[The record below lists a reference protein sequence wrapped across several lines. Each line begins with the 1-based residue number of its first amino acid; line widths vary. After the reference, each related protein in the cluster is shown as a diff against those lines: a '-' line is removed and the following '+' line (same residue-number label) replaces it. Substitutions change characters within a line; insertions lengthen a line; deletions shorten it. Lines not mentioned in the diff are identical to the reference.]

1 MRRLILRVCLCYNLV
16 TWDEEEEGMKK
27 LIRWYNSTSIR
38 TKMTL
43 LFVIMSIIPAS
54 VLGSVSMK
62 LYSQNLEK
70 NGVQES
76 HTYLEFLDYR
86 LDQDMYD
93 IHKTVLLSAYDES
106 ISDYFDPNCAMEAEE
121 REEMLRMVQRELI
134 NLRLREKAHS
144 VILVGQDK
152 GALVYSL
159 ADFASVRYVEQLDY
173 QVLGSDA
180 FEIYDS
186 WAAPIIV
193 EGEAVVPYERIVL
206 SRKTSEPVARLVVN
220 YPEAGFAQFYEDY
233 EKKKGTNFFI
243 LNGDGQILSSS
254 NDAYFARNIRE
265 VLGVSAE
272 QLSGKSGSFHTGGML
287 VTYYNNERREY
298 TLLECIPLS
307 VFTSMFQPVLV
318 LMLTIAVISLAIC
331 LLLGTMLSRSV
342 TKPLYALIDRVS
354 SDHTSAS
361 HAGAKRSQNEIAILS
376 ESYDGIVDRL
386 EILIGE
392 YYEEQRKKKEA
403 QIRALEFQINPHFLY
418 NTLSTIIWLIDAG
431 EGERA
436 IEITQDLSM
445 FFRISISKGRD
456 FIRLRDEVKHVQ
468 LYIDIQKARYA
479 DGIFVTFDVPE
490 ELLDY
495 ETPKLILQPLVEN
508 SIIHAMQTKRD
519 KVCHIVIRARLEA
532 DAIVLFVEDD
542 GETATEESIA
552 AMNNFLI
559 DRDSVPAGSKYG
571 IGISNVHDR
580 IYMSFG
586 EGYGLSYQRLDGKTI
601 ARLRIRAREG
611 GSRSVSNADCG

>member
-1 MRRLILRVCLCYNLV
+1 
-16 TWDEEEEGMKK
+16 MKK

-43 LFVIMSIIPAS
+43 LFVIMSIIPAC
-54 VLGSVSMK
+54 VLGTVSLK
-62 LYSQNLEK
+62 LYSQNLEQ

-86 LDQDMYD
+86 LDQNMYD
-93 IHKTVLLSAYDES
+93 IHKTVLLTAYDDS
-106 ISDYFDPNCAMEAEE
+106 ISDYFDPACSISGEE

-152 GALVYSL
+152 GALIYSL
-159 ADFASVRYVEQLDY
+159 ADFASVRYVEQLNY
-173 QVLGSDA
+173 QVLGSEE

-186 WAAPIIV
+186 WADPIIA

-206 SRKTSEPVARLVVN
+206 SRITSEPVARLVVN
-220 YPEAGFAQFYEDY
+220 YPEASFAQFYEDY
-233 EKKKGTNFFI
+233 EKKKGTNFFV
-243 LNGDGQILSSS
+243 LNSDGQVLSSS
-254 NDAYFARNIRE
+254 NKDYFACDIQDVLDISSEQIR
-265 VLGVSAE
+265 
-272 QLSGKSGSFHTGGML
+272 GKSGSFHTNGML
-287 VTYYNNERREY
+287 ITYFNNDRRDY

-307 VFTSMFQPVLV
+307 VFSSMFHPVLMV
-318 LMLTIAVISLAIC
+318 MLTIAVISIAVC
-331 LLLGTMLSRSV
+331 LLLGTVLSRSV

-354 SDHTSAS
+354 SDRTSAS
-361 HAGAKRSQNEIAILS
+361 HAGARKSQNEIAILS
-376 ESYDGIVDRL
+376 ESFDGVVDRL

-456 FIRLRDEVKHVQ
+456 FIKLRDEVKHVQ
-468 LYIDIQKARYA
+468 LYIDIQKARYQ
-479 DGIFVTFDVPE
+479 DMIFVTFDVPE

-495 ETPKLILQPLVEN
+495 ETPKLLLQPLVEN
-508 SIIHAMQTKRD
+508 SIIHAMQTRHD
-519 KVCHIVIRARLEA
+519 KVCHIVIRARLEEG
-532 DAIVLFVEDD
+532 AIVLYVEDD

-552 AMNNFLI
+552 AMNNFLR
-559 DRDSVPAGSKYG
+559 DRTSVPAGSNYG

-586 EGYGLSYQRLDGKTI
+586 EGYGLNYQRIDGKTI
-601 ARLRIRAREG
+601 ARLRIKAREG
-611 GSRSVSNADCG
+611 GNAGV

>member
-1 MRRLILRVCLCYNLV
+1 
-16 TWDEEEEGMKK
+16 MKK

-43 LFVIMSIIPAS
+43 LFVIMSIIPAC
-54 VLGSVSMK
+54 VLGTVSLK
-62 LYSQNLEK
+62 LYSQNLEQ

-86 LDQDMYD
+86 LDQNMYD
-93 IHKTVLLSAYDES
+93 IHKTVLLTAYDDS
-106 ISDYFDPNCAMEAEE
+106 ISDYFDPACSISGEE

-152 GALVYSL
+152 GALIYSL
-159 ADFASVRYVEQLDY
+159 ADFASVRYVEQLNY
-173 QVLGSDA
+173 QVLGSEE

-186 WAAPIIV
+186 WADPIIA

-206 SRKTSEPVARLVVN
+206 SRITSEPVARLVVN
-220 YPEAGFAQFYEDY
+220 YPEASFAQFYEDY
-233 EKKKGTNFFI
+233 EKKKGTNFFV
-243 LNGDGQILSSS
+243 LNSDGQVLSSS
-254 NDAYFARNIRE
+254 NKDYFACDIQD
-265 VLGVSAE
+265 VLDISSE
-272 QLSGKSGSFHTGGML
+272 QLQGRNGSFHTNGML
-287 VTYYNNERREY
+287 ITYFNNDRRDY

-307 VFTSMFQPVLV
+307 VFSSMFHPVLMV
-318 LMLTIAVISLAIC
+318 MLTIAVISIAVC
-331 LLLGTMLSRSV
+331 LLLGTVLSRSV

-354 SDHTSAS
+354 SDRTSAS
-361 HAGAKRSQNEIAILS
+361 HAGARKSQNEIAILS
-376 ESYDGIVDRL
+376 ESFDGVVDRL

-456 FIRLRDEVKHVQ
+456 FIKLRDEVKHVQ
-468 LYIDIQKARYA
+468 LYIDIQKARYQ
-479 DGIFVTFDVPE
+479 DMIFVTFDVPE

-495 ETPKLILQPLVEN
+495 ETPKLLLQPLVEN
-508 SIIHAMQTKRD
+508 SIIHAMQTRHD
-519 KVCHIVIRARLEA
+519 KVCHIVIRARLEEG
-532 DAIVLFVEDD
+532 AIVLYVEDD

-552 AMNNFLI
+552 AMNNFLR
-559 DRDSVPAGSKYG
+559 DRTSVPAGSNYG

-586 EGYGLSYQRLDGKTI
+586 EGYGLNYRRIDGKTI
-601 ARLRIRAREG
+601 ARLRIKAREG
-611 GSRSVSNADCG
+611 GNAGV

>member
-1 MRRLILRVCLCYNLV
+1 
-16 TWDEEEEGMKK
+16 MKK
-27 LIRWYNSTSIR
+27 LIRWYNSSSIR

-54 VLGSVSMK
+54 VLGTVSLK
-62 LYSQNLEK
+62 LYSQSLEQ

-86 LDQDMYD
+86 LDQNMYD
-93 IHKTVLLSAYDES
+93 IHKTVLLSAYDDS
-106 ISDYFDPNCAMEAEE
+106 ISDYFDPSCRMSSEE

-134 NLRLREKAHS
+134 NLHLREKAHS

-152 GALVYSL
+152 GALIYSL
-159 ADFASVRYVEQLDY
+159 ADFASVRYVEQLNY
-173 QVLGSDA
+173 QVLGSEE

-186 WAAPIIV
+186 WAAPIIA

-206 SRKTSEPVARLVVN
+206 SRITSEPVARLVVN
-220 YPEAGFAQFYEDY
+220 YPEASFAQFYEDY
-233 EKKKGTNFFI
+233 EKKKGTNFFV
-243 LNGDGQILSSS
+243 LNGDGQVLSSS
-254 NDAYFARNIRE
+254 NKDYFACDIQD
-265 VLGVSAE
+265 VLKISSE
-272 QLSGKSGSFHTGGML
+272 QLQGRSGSFHTDGML
-287 VTYYNNERREY
+287 ITYFNNDRRDY

-307 VFTSMFQPVLV
+307 VFSSMFQPVLMV
-318 LMLTIAVISLAIC
+318 MLTIALISIVIC
-331 LLLGTMLSRSV
+331 LLLGTVLSRSV
-342 TKPLYALIDRVS
+342 TKPLYALIDQVS
-354 SDHTSAS
+354 SDRTSAS
-361 HAGAKRSQNEIAILS
+361 HAGARKSQNEIAILS
-376 ESYDGIVDRL
+376 ESFDGVVDRL

-431 EGERA
+431 EGDRA

-468 LYIDIQKARYA
+468 LYIDIQKARYQ
-479 DGIFVTFDVPE
+479 DMIFVTFDVPE

-495 ETPKLILQPLVEN
+495 ETPKLLLQPLVEN
-508 SIIHAMQTKRD
+508 SIIHAMQTRHD
-519 KVCHIVIRARLEA
+519 KVCHIVIRARLEE
-532 DAIVLFVEDD
+532 DAIVLYVEDD

-552 AMNNFLI
+552 AMNNFLR
-559 DRDSVPAGSKYG
+559 DRTSVPAGSNYG

-586 EGYGLSYQRLDGKTI
+586 EGYGLHYQRVDGKTI
-601 ARLRIRAREG
+601 ARLRIKAREG
-611 GSRSVSNADCG
+611 GNAGV